1 MYCPPPLLIAFIL
14 IYNIAPCFSLNIFMA
29 AIFTISHILGLL
41 TMGFGLLMSTCL
53 AIAHLYDESAAAAFN
68 NGALITLLL
77 GAAMFFSTW
86 RAPKKI
92 SRQTGF
98 LLVALTWTLMPAVSA
113 LPLMLYFPGMSFIDA
128 YFETMSGLT
137 TTGATVLSG
146 LDQLPM
152 SINLWRHELNWIA
165 GMGII
170 IFAVA
175 ILPVLGVGGMQL
187 FVAETPGAVKESD
200 LPPRIGQTA
209 KGLWTIYAG
218 ITLACIMALWLAGMS
233 WFDAICHAFSSM
245 SLGGFSTHDN
255 SIGFF
260 NSLPIEIVLTV
271 FQLLAAINFATHFV
285 ALHKVSMR
293 PYLIDRE
300 AKTFLILVIAS
311 CAMAAAVL
319 LHNGTYPNYFT
330 ALRHATFNLVTIATD
345 CGFATQDFN
354 QWPIFVPMW
363 MLFLSCI
370 CASSGSTGGGIRM
383 IRTIILIKQAGL
395 EMYKFIHPYSIKGLK
410 IGGNMIANDVIKSVM
425 GFIFLYFICIVI
437 LVFLLL
443 LTGLDFISAFSAV
456 IACFN
461 NAGPGLNQV
470 GPATNYASL
479 SDMQTIICSAAM
491 LIGRVQIF
499 SIVILFVPEFW
510 RK

>member
-1 MYCPPPLLIAFIL
+1 
-14 IYNIAPCFSLNIFMA
+14 MA
-29 AIFTISHILGLL
+29 AILTIINILGML
-41 TMGFGLLMSTCL
+41 TLVFGALMTTCL
-53 AIAHLYDESAAAAFN
+53 ATARVYGESSIPAFDY
-68 NGALITLLL
+68 GVLITLLL
-77 GAAMFFSTW
+77 GVVMFLSTW
-86 RAPKKI
+86 HAPKRV
-92 SRQTGF
+92 SRRTGF
-98 LLVALTWTLMPAVSA
+98 LLVALSWTLMPAISA
-113 LPLMLYFPGMSFIDA
+113 LPLLFHFPGMSFIDA
-128 YFETMSGLT
+128 YFETLSGLT
-137 TTGATVLSG
+137 TTGATVLVG

-209 KGLWTIYAG
+209 KALWSVYAG
-218 ITLACIMALWLAGMS
+218 ITLTCILCLRLAGMS
-233 WFDAICHAFSSM
+233 WFDAICHAFSAM
-245 SLGGFSTHDN
+245 SLGGFSTHD
-255 SIGFF
+255 SSVGFF

-271 FQLLAAINFATHFV
+271 FELIAGINFATHFV
-285 ALHKVSMR
+285 VLHKRSIK
-293 PYLIDRE
+293 PYVIDRE
-300 AKTFLILVIAS
+300 ALAFLLLLLGS
-311 CAMAAAVL
+311 CAMTAAVL
-319 LHNGTYPNYFT
+319 LFEGTYPDYLT

-345 CGFATQDFN
+345 CGYATQDFN

-370 CASSGSTGGGIRM
+370 SASSGSTGGGIRM

-395 EMYKFIHPYSIKGLK
+395 ELYKFIHPFSIKSLK
-410 IGGNMIANDVIKSVM
+410 IGGNVIANDVIKSVM

-443 LTGLDFISAFSAV
+443 LSGLDFISAFSAV
-456 IACFN
+456 IACIN

-479 SDMQTIICSAAM
+479 SDMQTVICSAAM

-499 SIVILFVPEFW
+499 SIVILFVPAFW
-510 RK
+510 KK